1 MTFVNTS
8 KDKTQN
14 SIPHMKHISNK
25 HSVTT
30 FYILESVQYKNQL
43 GNKKEGELI
52 AQDMPEVLVG
62 LTMVSTSSHVSKHGL
77 QLMEL
82 FEKD

>member
-8 KDKTQN
+8 KGKTQN

-30 FYILESVQYKNQL
+30 FYILESVQYKTQL

-52 AQDMPEVLVG
+52 AQDMPEVL
-62 LTMVSTSSHVSKHGL
+62 TMVSTGSHVSKHGL